1 MTGAAYV
8 LSLATMPPLS
18 WSGPEITGA
27 GDEHS
32 AINGETPNLSVRI
45 DNARGQHTAA
55 LAAAAPLRVRAVL
68 RLAGAVMFE
77 GSVQSVR
84 IADEITIDI
93 EA

>member
-1 MTGAAYV
+1 MSSVYLLT
-8 LSLATMPPLS
+8 LATTPPLS

-27 GDEHS
+27 GDEHA

-45 DNARGQHTAA
+45 DNALGQHTAA

-84 IADEITIDI
+84 IADEVTIDI